1 MQEIGKKEKNRNS
14 GEGFEAK
21 AARLGPSL
29 LFKGE
34 ISGEENLVIE
44 GQVQGKIDLRNHNLI
59 IEKEAKVEAEIRAR
73 NITIKGEVSGNI
85 YASEMVLISTEGQM
99 KGDICASR
107 ISIMDGA
114 HFKGS
119 IKMGEEKAPD

>member
-21 AARLGPSL
+21 GARLGPSL
-29 LFKGE
+29 FLKGE
-34 ISGEENLVIE
+34 ISGEEDLVIE

-85 YASEMVLISTEGQM
+85 YASERVFISTEGQM